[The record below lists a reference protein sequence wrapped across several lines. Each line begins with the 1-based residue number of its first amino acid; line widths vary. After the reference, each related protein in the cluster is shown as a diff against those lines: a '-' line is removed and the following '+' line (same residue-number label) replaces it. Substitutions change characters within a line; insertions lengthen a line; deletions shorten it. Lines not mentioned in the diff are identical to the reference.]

1 MSESFFIGRNKFFII
16 ILCLL
21 GGAAMAQWQH
31 AVDMSLGVRARS
43 LSKPL
48 PAASARRGIFQ
59 AFTGCDQHTS
69 MYTICCFFINKIH
82 LRGSNFCHFQK

>member
-48 PAASARRGIFQ
+48 PAASARGGASFKLLQ
-59 AFTGCDQHTS
+59 AA
-69 MYTICCFFINKIH
+69 INTHQCI
-82 LRGSNFCHFQK
+82 LFVVFS